1 MHGDIPSSV
10 DPHWKPST
18 TILIRKRTPMPKT
31 NKGERAKGTR
41 LVLPGVFRAHRNAD
55 RRGLL
60 HVAECGTRQT
70 GTRKDATTFLAAS
83 GTKVGMPLNPTG
95 MTLCGLQG
103 GTHVPGEF
111 DRLLGEGRWCE
122 CCRRALDLYLIR
134 QEVTT

>member
-1 MHGDIPSSV
+1 
-10 DPHWKPST
+10 
-18 TILIRKRTPMPKT
+18 MPKT

-41 LVLPGVFRAHRNAD
+41 LITPGVYKAHPNAD
-55 RRGLL
+55 RKRLL
-60 HVAECGTRQT
+60 HVAETGTRQT

-95 MTLCGLQG
+95 VTLCGLQG

-111 DRLLGEGRWCE
+111 RTLLGGKWCPQ
-122 CCRRALDLYLIR
+122 CHAAFLGWLIR